1 MAGKNASIRMDAEKL
16 ARVDSIAK
24 AVNRSRAW
32 VINQAVDRYLEYE
45 EWFVQQIQQGLDE
58 ADQGKFATD
67 QQVKKRFAKWGV
79 KVES

>member
-1 MAGKNASIRMDAEKL
+1 MAGKNASIRMDTEKL

-45 EWFVQQIQQGLDE
+45 EWFVQQVQQGLDE
-58 ADQGKFATD
+58 ANQGQFATD
-67 QQVKKRFAKWGV
+67 QEVKKRFAKWGV
-79 KVES
+79 KIES

>member
-45 EWFVQQIQQGLDE
+45 EWFVQQVQQGLDE
-58 ADQGKFATD
+58 ANQGKFASD
-67 QQVKKRFAKWGV
+67 QEVKKRFAKWGV
-79 KVES
+79 KIEG

>member
-1 MAGKNASIRMDAEKL
+1 MAGKNASIRMDVEKL
-16 ARVDSIAK
+16 ERVDNIAR

-45 EWFVQQIQQGLDE
+45 EWFVQQVQLGLDD

-67 QQVKKRFAKWGV
+67 KEIKKRFSKWGV
-79 KVES
+79 KVEG

>member
-1 MAGKNASIRMDAEKL
+1 MAGKNASIRMDTEKL

-45 EWFVQQIQQGLDE
+45 EWFVQQVQQGLNE
-58 ADQGKFATD
+58 ADQGQFATD
-67 QQVKKRFAKWGV
+67 KEVNKRFAKWGV
-79 KVES
+79 KIES

>member
-16 ARVDSIAK
+16 ARVDNLAR

-45 EWFVQQIQQGLDE
+45 EWFVRQVQQGVKE
-58 ADQGKFATD
+58 ADQGNFATD
-67 QQVKKRFAKWGV
+67 EEVDKRLSKWGV
-79 KVES
+79 TLEG

>member
-1 MAGKNASIRMDAEKL
+1 MAVKNASIRMEAEKL
-16 ARVDSIAK
+16 ERVDNIAK

-45 EWFVQQIQQGLDE
+45 EWFVQQVQQGLDE

-67 QQVKKRFAKWGV
+67 REVKKRFSKWGV
-79 KVES
+79 KFEG

>member
-1 MAGKNASIRMDAEKL
+1 MAGKNASIRMDTEKL

-45 EWFVQQIQQGLDE
+45 EWFVQQVQQGLDE
-58 ADQGKFATD
+58 ADQGQFATD
-67 QQVKKRFAKWGV
+67 QEVKKRFAKWGV
-79 KVES
+79 KIEG

>member
-1 MAGKNASIRMDAEKL
+1 MAGKNASIRMDTEKL

-45 EWFVQQIQQGLDE
+45 EWFVQQVQQGLDE
-58 ADQGKFATD
+58 ADQGQFATA

-79 KVES
+79 KIES

>member
-1 MAGKNASIRMDAEKL
+1 MTGKNASIRMDAEKL
-16 ARVDSIAK
+16 ARVDNIAK

-45 EWFVQQIQQGLDE
+45 EWFVQQVQQGLDE
-58 ADQGKFATD
+58 ADQGQFATD

-79 KVES
+79 KIEG

>member
-45 EWFVQQIQQGLDE
+45 EWFVQQVQQGLDE
-58 ADQGKFATD
+58 ADQGQFATD
-67 QQVKKRFAKWGV
+67 QEVKKRFAKWGV
-79 KVES
+79 KIEG

>member
-45 EWFVQQIQQGLDE
+45 EWFVQQVLQGLDE
-58 ADQGKFATD
+58 ANQGQFATD

-79 KVES
+79 KIEG

>member
-45 EWFVQQIQQGLDE
+45 EWFVQQVQQGLDE
-58 ADQGKFATD
+58 ADQGQFATD

-79 KVES
+79 KIEG

>member
-16 ARVDSIAK
+16 ERVDNIAR

-45 EWFVQQIQQGLDE
+45 EWYIQQVQQGLDD
-58 ADQGKFATD
+58 ADKGKFATD
-67 QQVKKRFAKWGV
+67 KDVKKRFSKWGV
-79 KVES
+79 KIES